1 MDKRI
6 VYSGIV
12 LILLSLVAAFFY
24 SSYLFQIPTFS
35 NIGIVLAPN
44 MTSSTA
50 FQVNQSS
57 LITLTYNSTEPIDA
71 YIINSPAYV
80 DAIAIIKNSY
90 KLRQMVLML
99 EGNGTL
105 GVYLNSTFG
114 IFSNGLYAS
123 NSTINIG
130 KPAYSASPNDY
141 ANGTYYLILQNFGNK
156 EANVTVIETVNN
168 NIYQK
173 VGSIVYDSTL
183 VGILF
188 ISGIG
193 IIAFGV
199 IRKSKAKV
207 PIGKD
212 DEAMSNNRQEEIE
225 VRKENKKKRK
235 QKAGRK
241 GKGR

>member
-156 EANVTVIETVNN
+156 EANVTVIEPVNN

-173 VGSIVYDSTL
+173 VGSIVYD
-183 VGILF
+183 
-188 ISGIG
+188 
-193 IIAFGV
+193 
-199 IRKSKAKV
+199 RKSKAKV